1 LRKYCSRFLEEY
13 FCNDK
18 DFHRRKEK
26 KNKKRTKSLLPKAWN
41 RTFVQKAPL
50 VGFEKKRNNKTSG
63 DIWMG
68 AGKN

>member
-1 LRKYCSRFLEEY
+1 LRKYCSSFLEEY

-18 DFHRRKEK
+18 DFHQRKEK
-26 KNKKRTKSLLPKAWN
+26 RIKTTKSLLPKAWN

-50 VGFEKKRNNKTSG
+50 VGFEKKKKPQG
-63 DIWMG
+63 DILMG